1 VQSELPIY
9 HILIYVSDLTG
20 FHRESQ
26 RLHIEPHGSI
36 KLIRDDL
43 DRSVLLSPHS
53 PDDAQICGA

>member
-1 VQSELPIY
+1 VRPELPIY

-26 RLHIEPHGSI
+26 RLHIELHGSI

-43 DRSVLLSPHS
+43 DVVGRLKP
-53 PDDAQICGA
+53 AFAG